1 MKTRIFILAA
11 LLMASTVVF
20 AQDED
25 QGRTAPFHLSFITPL
40 GTNGMESWN
49 TTNNFSV
56 NLFAGFSG
64 GLNGIEFAGFANAL
78 KGDMKGVQLA
88 GFCNNTFGIAEG
100 AEIAGFWNYN
110 QKWVKGFQAS
120 GFANVALD
128 YVEGFQ
134 ASGFANYASGVS
146 IGQFSGFANLSTD
159 KTIGIQASGFTNV
172 TIGDMKG
179 VQGTGFANLTV
190 GDHTGIQAAGFTNI
204 TTGKVKG
211 IQASGFFNYTKKLSG
226 LQVGVFNYADSVES
240 GIPVGVFSFVKY
252 GYLALELGGN
262 ESLYGTVS
270 LKTGVERFYNI
281 ISIGGMIKDD
291 RLMWGWGY
299 GVGTKMPV
307 SKKIDLSIEAVSYH
321 LNEDVWYSEDLNLL
335 NRASATISYNLNSV
349 FSVYAGP
356 ALNVWITN
364 VDSEGDA
371 YTEAPMDSWTMYS
384 VSKRRT
390 QTTIYPGLSGGIRIK
405 MN

>member
-1 MKTRIFILAA
+1 MKTRIFFLAA
-11 LLMASTVVF
+11 LLMASTMVF

-25 QGRTAPFHLSFITPL
+25 QERTAPFHFSFITPL

-56 NLFAGFSG
+56 NIFAGFSE
-64 GLNGIEFAGFANAL
+64 GLNGIEFAGFANVL
-78 KGDMKGVQLA
+78 KGDMKGVQFA
-88 GFCNNTFGIAEG
+88 GFCKYTFGCAEG
-100 AEIAGFWNYN
+100 SEIAGFWNYN

-120 GFANVALD
+120 GFANVALS
-128 YVEGFQ
+128 YVDGFQ
-134 ASGFANYASGVS
+134 ASGFA
-146 IGQFSGFANLSTD
+146 
-159 KTIGIQASGFTNV
+159 NV

-179 VQGTGFANLTV
+179 VQGTGFGNLTV
-190 GDHTGIQAAGFTNI
+190 GDHTGVQAAGFTNI
-204 TTGKVKG
+204 TTGEVKG

-240 GIPVGVFSFVKY
+240 GIPVGVFSFVKN

-270 LKTGVERFYNI
+270 LKTGVKRFYNI
-281 ISIGGMIKDD
+281 ISIGGMIKND
-291 RLMWGWGY
+291 RLLWGWGY
-299 GVGTKMPV
+299 GVGTQMPV

-321 LNEDVWYSEDLNLL
+321 LNEDIWYSEDLNLL

-349 FSVYAGP
+349 LSVYAGP
-356 ALNVWITN
+356 ALNVWVTN
-364 VDSEGDA
+364 VDSEGDS